1 MPRNSEVTHTG
12 RPLSRRPLP
21 FAGELLRRPSQT
33 PMKSASSAPV
43 ARQRS
48 GEPLPWSSDPR
59 DLLGSEATAGIEP
72 AMKVL
77 QTFDLLIGLTLRLS
91 SRRAKGAPQ

>member
-1 MPRNSEVTHTG
+1 MPRNSEVTHG

-21 FAGELLRRPSQT
+21 FTGGLLRRPSQT

-59 DLLGSEATAGIEP
+59 DLLETEATAGIEP

-77 QTFDLLIGLTLRLS
+77 QTSALPLDYVADECRSGPSLL
-91 SRRAKGAPQ
+91 QDD